1 MRQLNNK
8 HLDTIEGASALPGEI
23 VSSQFAPS
31 CQKDEN
37 QMNELILKGLGK
49 RKVRSILNKW
59 IKDQINVCLEFN
71 NGRIVFDDYIHLDK
85 YGVDGF
91 DEDGMLVDELF
102 EFIGNRI

>member
-1 MRQLNNK
+1 
-8 HLDTIEGASALPGEI
+8 
-23 VSSQFAPS
+23 SQFAPS
-31 CQKDEN
+31 VSKKDEN
-37 QMNELILKGLGK
+37 QMNELIIKGLGK